1 MSSVLIANRAVST
14 GVLRL
19 LGLCWVL
26 SFLALW
32 SLTSFDVLPTP
43 GQVLLAFAPLF
54 SRQALMPH
62 LLSSLEANL
71 TALFIAT
78 ALSLGLAYASVLP
91 VVRPLA
97 ELVSKIRFWGFAGVT
112 VVFTLLFPT
121 GHDLKIALLVFG
133 ITGFFVTAM
142 CDEVLAIPS
151 ERFDHARALGMS
163 AWRVTWEVVV
173 LGTLDRA
180 FDVFRQNAAMG
191 WMLLT
196 AVETLVRS
204 EGGVGVM
211 LATQNKHM
219 DLAGVAALQAVIFGV
234 GIAQDYAIGVFKNL
248 VCPHAALRVAG
259 R

>member
-1 MSSVLIANRAVST
+1 MFRVLSANRAVSG

-19 LGLCWVL
+19 LGVL
-26 SFLALW
+26 WIASFLALW
-32 SLTSFDVLPTP
+32 SLTSFEVLPTP
-43 GQVLLAFAPLF
+43 GQVLAAFAPLF
-54 SRQALMPH
+54 TRQGLLPH
-62 LLSSLEANL
+62 LLASLEANL
-71 TALFIAT
+71 TALAIAT

-91 VVRPLA
+91 ALRPLA
-97 ELVSKIRFWGFAGVT
+97 ELVSKLRFWGFTGVT

-151 ERFDHARALGMS
+151 ERFDHARTLGMS
-163 AWRVTWEVVV
+163 EWRVTWEVVV
-173 LGTLDRA
+173 RGTLDRA

-211 LATQNKHM
+211 LASQNKHM
-219 DLAGVAALQAVIFGV
+219 DLAGVAALQAVIFAV
-234 GIAQDYAIGVFKNL
+234 GIAQDYVIGLFKNL